1 MKIFAYIANEILL
14 YVTLFFSVLFIVLL
28 GNYTSSFLNR
38 AVDGYI
44 GLSTVIKLLCFI
56 TPGIIVLI
64 LPISVFGGIF
74 VAFRQLCIR
83 NELIVIFACGI
94 SWKKL
99 FACLLIPVSLLTALT
114 VILSFIIV
122 PSSSANFQTL
132 YQKAA
137 VKSIQY
143 IQPKKFYSMGKGEE
157 MLFNYNKKTQ
167 KKEIIILFF
176 RKNNVSVI
184 YSPDYSIE
192 QFEHGNFLSMHDG
205 WEDVLNTENKSIK
218 KLNFDSGLLR
228 LDSTKNALNLT
239 IAALGTEKLL
249 HHLRRASE
257 VELGWRLFTGFLP
270 LIMLFFVFPFCG
282 DITKKNTHLITI
294 LAIVCFFGFCI
305 ISSVIKNMLTT
316 QELPLWFGFE
326 IPGLIVFLI
335 GAAWIFFKDK
345 G

>member
-1 MKIFAYIANEILL
+1 M
-14 YVTLFFSVLFIVLL
+14 
-28 GNYTSSFLNR
+28 
-38 AVDGYI
+38 
-44 GLSTVIKLLCFI
+44 
-56 TPGIIVLI
+56 
-64 LPISVFGGIF
+64 
-74 VAFRQLCIR
+74 
-83 NELIVIFACGI
+83 
-94 SWKKL
+94 
-99 FACLLIPVSLLTALT
+99 
-114 VILSFIIV
+114 ILSFIIV